1 VMLSGNANLKGNA
14 YVGERSSFK
23 GSGNAAIDGALY
35 LGSRATYKLSGNA
48 SVADGVANTRAEVES
63 LAENFSNQL
72 ARLSSTL
79 QLTSISKDQMIK
91 GGGGINVV
99 RIRGGIKLS
108 GNQTLILSGSAADVF
123 IINVDGDFA
132 LSGNASILLTGGV
145 RAERVIFNLLGN
157 SCRDHM
163 NLSGSAVVNG
173 TLLGVSREASI
184 SGNGKLNGALIAKNK
199 IQITGNGFVMNQAM
213 FCVTDEVPPVPTP
226 APTPVATPVP
236 TPAPTPVATPVP
248 TPAPTPAPT
257 PVSTPAPTPAPTPVA
272 TPNPTPAPTPVATP
286 NPTPAPTPVA
296 TPNPTPAPTPV
307 ATPNPTPAPTP
318 VATPNPT
325 PAPTPVATP
334 NPTPAPTPVATPNP
348 TPAPTP
354 VPAAP
359 AVISDF
365 MILEVTSEQ
374 VSVSWKTNIPATSQ
388 VMYVDQNG

>member
-79 QLTSISKDQMIK
+79 QLTSISKDQMIR

-123 IINVDGDFA
+123 IVNVDGDFA

-157 SCRDHM
+157 SCRDHV

-173 TLLGVSREASI
+173 TLLGVSREASV

-226 APTPVATPVP
+226 APTPVATP
-236 TPAPTPVATPVP
+236 
-248 TPAPTPAPT
+248 
-257 PVSTPAPTPAPTPVA
+257 
-272 TPNPTPAPTPVATP
+272 NPTPAPTPVATP

-296 TPNPTPAPTPV
+296 TPV

-318 VATPNPT
+318 VA
-325 PAPTPVATP
+325 TPVATP

-388 VMYVDQNG
+388 VMYVDQNGNGGFTVVNGALNTNHVVTVTGLASETLYQLRAMSVTSQNVSSQSAPLTVMTQP